1 MRSTSACWFL
11 IIGKVDKSA
20 GVSLN
25 FIIFAYQDAFTAIS
39 TIFVSLASKDTQ
51 GIYIMLHAR
60 PVILDARDVSLLNN
74 CNASPVIQDTGL

>member
-1 MRSTSACWFL
+1 MGAVKSNFSSKILITTS
-11 IIGKVDKSA
+11 I
-20 GVSLN
+20 SLN

-60 PVILDARDVSLLNN
+60 PVLLDARDVSLLNN
-74 CNASPVIQDTGL
+74 CNASLVIQDTGL